1 LINCSIYEITALD
14 FLYKIR
20 GFFIKYQDDKIVME
34 DKYRIYLICIAL
46 AIVTFSAY
54 EPILHN
60 SFITFDDDS
69 YIYDNPNIKSGL
81 TAKSIVWAFTNI
93 HANNYHPLT
102 SISHMLDCQIFRLHT
117 GGHHLVNLVFHLT
130 NTALLFFVLYR
141 MTNRIWPSAFVAAL
155 FALHPMH
162 VESVA
167 WASERKDV
175 LCAFFG
181 LLTMWAYWRYTQQ
194 GGKGKYILTL
204 AMFILGLMSKPML
217 VTLPC
222 VLLLLDYWP
231 LERFRSVKLKKL
243 LIEKLPFFLLTGVW
257 SVVTFYVQRSVGLVK
272 DTVHYPLGWRI
283 ENAVVSY
290 VTYIGKMFWP
300 FNLSIFYPHPM
311 GTVPLVRTLT
321 AFLLLAVVTILI
333 LRKLRSRPYLAVGW
347 FWFIGTLVPVIGLF
361 QVGLQAYADRYT
373 YIPYIGLFIAIVWL
387 LSDLPKIVSRKI
399 LCRTLAGLLLFVLGV
414 KTYIQ
419 TMYWQNNYTLYSHAI
434 SAVENN
440 WWAYGFLGV
449 AMGKQGEYDGAEE
462 NLKKSLEL
470 SPDNAA
476 MHYELTKI
484 YLYKSDW
491 KQAIA
496 MYEKLLPPLP
506 DDMNAPR
513 DENRKRFEYPM
524 LRNMYINANVNMAI
538 ALKNEGRY
546 AEALKR
552 YKEALRVVP
561 DLKEAKQGIEEV
573 QKLLSESR
581 RKSEVVEKNG

>member
-1 LINCSIYEITALD
+1 
-14 FLYKIR
+14 
-20 GFFIKYQDDKIVME
+20 ME

-69 YIYDNPNIKSGL
+69 YIYDNPNITSGL
-81 TAKSIVWAFTNI
+81 TVKNIVWAFTNI

-102 SISHMLDCQIFRLHT
+102 SISHMLDCQLFGLHT
-117 GGHHLVNLVFHLT
+117 GGHHLINLVFHIA

-141 MTNRIWPSAFVAAL
+141 MTSRIWPSAFVAAL

-175 LCAFFG
+175 LCAFFW
-181 LLTMWAYWRYTQQ
+181 LLTMWTYWRYTQQ
-194 GGKGKYILTL
+194 GGKRKYILTL
-204 AMFILGLMSKPML
+204 AMFILGLMSKPMI

-231 LERFRSVKLKKL
+231 LQRFNQSRERQRPVKVQRL
-243 LIEKLPFFLLTGVW
+243 LIEKLPFFLLTGIW

-290 VTYIGKMFWP
+290 TAYIGKMFWP

-311 GTVPLVRTLT
+311 GTIPLVRTLT

-333 LRKLRSRPYLAVGW
+333 LRKLRSRPYLTVGW

-373 YIPYIGLFIAIVWL
+373 YIPYIGLFIAIIWL
-387 LSDLPKIVSRKI
+387 LGDLPKIVSRKI
-399 LCRTLAGLLLFVLGV
+399 LYGTLAGLLLFVLGV

-434 SAVENN
+434 NAVENN

-449 AMGKQGEYDGAEE
+449 AMGKQGEYDKAEE

-552 YKEALRVVP
+552 YKEALRIVP

-573 QKLLSESR
+573 QKLLSENG
-581 RKSEVVEKNG
+581 RKSEVAEKNG